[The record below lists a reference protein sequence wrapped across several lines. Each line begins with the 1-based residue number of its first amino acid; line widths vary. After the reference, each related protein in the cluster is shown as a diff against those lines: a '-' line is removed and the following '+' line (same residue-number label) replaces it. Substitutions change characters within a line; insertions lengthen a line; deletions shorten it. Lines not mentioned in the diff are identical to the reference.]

1 MERLKCDPL
10 EALLRIVKNRR
21 LSIALRMDAAKAAA
35 PYCYPRLST
44 VFMAGKVDSDVNI
57 TGFLAAAQH
66 DPELSAAMEKLSL
79 AMCADRR
86 ERKAD
91 DVDGTPNLHHS
102 RYRHQNRPR
111 RNRRETITTPDARRA
126 SNAQSSFS
134 PFAFLRQ
141 SPRGSNRPFA
151 SSATFHGRKPR

>member
-79 AMCADRR
+79 AMCADER

-91 DVDGTPNLHHS
+91 DV
-102 RYRHQNRPR
+102 
-111 RNRRETITTPDARRA
+111 IDAEFTSLALPAPEQTAPEPARDNHDA
-126 SNAQSSFS
+126 
-134 PFAFLRQ
+134 
-141 SPRGSNRPFA
+141 
-151 SSATFHGRKPR
+151 